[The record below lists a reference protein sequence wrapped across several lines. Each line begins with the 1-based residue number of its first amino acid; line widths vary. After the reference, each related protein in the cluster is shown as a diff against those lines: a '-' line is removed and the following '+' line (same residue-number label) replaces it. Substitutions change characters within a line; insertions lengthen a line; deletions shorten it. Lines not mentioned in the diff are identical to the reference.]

1 VNTSAGI
8 RRTAQRAL
16 GVALA
21 GFAALTAP
29 PLGAALQVFTPS
41 LDTSIYSDATG
52 NANGAGSVLVTGG
65 TGNNVAGSNVR
76 RALLYFDLNSIAPG
90 SIVSS
95 ASLQLSVT
103 QAAGG
108 TTGTTPVSLFSL
120 TQSWGEGASV
130 ATNAGQGTAAAT
142 GDATWTV
149 RFFGAVPSQPW
160 LTSGGSFAP
169 GALATASVGG
179 AGTTATWNSAL
190 LTGAVQSWVDA
201 PSSNFGWILVGNEAI
216 SLTARQF
223 GSRENPAAALR
234 PILTLDV
241 TPVPEPG
248 SFALL
253 SLGLVALLAGIAR
266 ARNYPTR
273 SARIS

>member
-1 VNTSAGI
+1 MNTSSGI
-8 RRTAQRAL
+8 RRTGQRAL

-21 GFAALTAP
+21 GFALLAAP
-29 PLGAALQVFTPS
+29 PLGAAIQVFTPA

-52 NANGAGSVLVTGG
+52 NANGSGSVLLTGG

-76 RALLYFDLNSIAPG
+76 RALLYFDLSSIAPG

-95 ASLQLSVT
+95 TSLQLSVT

-130 ATNAGQGTAAAT
+130 ATNQGQGTAAAI

-149 RFFGAVPSQPW
+149 RFFGAVPAQPW
-160 LTSGGSFAP
+160 LTNGGSFAA

-179 AGTTATWNSAL
+179 AGTTATWSGAA

-201 PSSNFGWILVGNEAI
+201 PSSNFGWILLGNEAI

-223 GSRENPAAALR
+223 GSSENPATALR
-234 PILTLDV
+234 PVLTLNV
-241 TPVPEPG
+241 MPVPEPG
-248 SFALL
+248 SFVLM
-253 SLGLVALLAGIAR
+253 SLGLVALVAGVSRVRSHAIRIAR
-266 ARNYPTR
+266 IP
-273 SARIS
+273 